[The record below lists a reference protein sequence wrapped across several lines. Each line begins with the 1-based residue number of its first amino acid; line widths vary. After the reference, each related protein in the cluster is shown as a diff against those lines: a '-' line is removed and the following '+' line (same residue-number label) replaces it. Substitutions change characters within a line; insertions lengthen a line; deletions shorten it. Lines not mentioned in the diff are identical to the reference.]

1 MSLFDYWRNLLSRT
15 PQNQYEAQHRQEIQD
30 LVTKEYMTPKVPYP
44 SAPRNIARPEPSREF
59 YKTPEGRRY
68 SLAHNP
74 EFQKQHPAPEF
85 DAYGNPL
92 SIQEKQN
99 YWDRVAGNIKRRD
112 LNAAELNATRYNA
125 SPTKGFFP
133 IAESVLAPNYLHSYS
148 DAGDRSI
155 GARSFVSLDIETDDR
170 QRPISISALRFVY
183 DTKTGKFHSA
193 GNYQRFYETDLKN
206 IRNTYGVHGLTPDI
220 LKKLRSQ
227 QGATYSTGYFTD
239 PREESALREFIGS
252 STIVGQN
259 IVNFDLPTLFHGD
272 VPRNNVIDTVIAAR
286 NVWKNRPNGLEDIFK
301 RVMGK
306 TMEEA
311 GLSHHDANADTLA
324 TMMVLEKMA
333 HWKGSTGDAI
343 RYVMSH
349 QGVQLAPV
357 NEMLKG
363 TGQVITGTYQDINR
377 NYDIGDMY
385 MSAKKIKVRAKE
397 SYGLSQSDLDNMVD
411 PATLTDE
418 QLLGSS
424 YAEIGASIPS
434 AVSDTVKELQA
445 AYNSFSF
452 WRKSKVI
459 QDAAHA
465 RSEDEAMAIIG
476 TSFNTGGRAA
486 QDIMVQAMRA
496 RRAEALEDI
505 KEMRGKGRHISKADE
520 HIIKTTKSFDELNRV
535 MNEVTA
541 NSERWSTVLGA
552 IARIKP
558 YDVNQYMSSARSQ
571 WSGVMS
577 SAKGVVP
584 GFLLNPIGRIGEAT
598 FNYQQGKLAPWNA
611 FQRTWTSTV
620 GQVGN
625 AAMGIG
631 IATGN
636 PVAMGI
642 GGVLGAVGG
651 ITQIYGNYK
660 QQQMETAMLGIQN
673 TLNTLGALTSWVATP
688 FRLLHRAAK
697 LLIGSFSGLTL
708 GINNFMKNGIG
719 SMSQMGNPLSDLT
732 GVNYAAYEGTTM
744 MDVASLFN
752 KGSMNSIYEDFAK
765 QQKAFY
771 TLGQVNTNRLIASS
785 LLGVYG
791 DVYSPSTDTEG
802 TYNAMVN
809 KILASM
815 QGQSAEQKAR
825 TMYLA
830 SEIDSN
836 LPSLLRTAN
845 MLGVTDINTLT
856 DPTKRGM
863 YWRPLSD
870 AQEKQYRWTQY
881 EYGAATQQ
889 WDRSKMK
896 ISNMLWQSFGKDIY
910 NGING
915 VVDMLSE
922 NNWKGA
928 VDQAKQMW
936 AKLKETFSGIWGN
949 LKKEIFGDGEGEGGT
964 SGWGKSFKILGLQI
978 TNIALEVGRTILNI
992 WNTIMTTLVD
1002 KAEGLIAYLSTV
1014 SLTPHWDGKKFSF
1027 DINSVGTAK
1036 AGDADN
1042 QLYQT
1047 YNYQGRAYQASKDP
1061 NEGMAGYVALADA
1074 IYGKGRSDIYASK
1087 TGTQVIA
1094 DTIDYLRAGNALD
1107 LSDYGYYVPAFE
1119 NGIKFQDYQDLQA
1132 LFNAIGIA
1140 GLEDS
1145 QNWKVGAWQVSKAN
1159 RWKIANFDDTVGYA
1173 SGMRELLNQGM
1184 GVVNDTIDAV
1194 QNGIQKVVIELKAT
1208 DSTGKTHKVTL
1219 TEGQSLVT
1227 KDMLMLRNLMASG
1240 VDLVAQFVSN
1250 N

>member
-1 MSLFDYWRNLLSRT
+1 MGLFDYWRNLLSRT

-30 LVTKEYMTPKVPYP
+30 LVTKEYMTPKVPYT
-44 SAPRNIARPEPSREF
+44 SAPRNIARPEPIREW

-68 SLAHNP
+68 LLAHNP

-99 YWDRVAGNIKRRD
+99 YWDRVVGNIKRRD
-112 LNAAELNATRYNA
+112 LNAAELNAARYNA
-125 SPTKGFFP
+125 NPTKGFFP

-206 IRNTYGVHGLTPDI
+206 IRTTYGVHGLTPDI

-239 PREESALREFIGS
+239 PREEASLREFIGS

-333 HWKGSTGDAI
+333 YWKGPTGDAI

-363 TGQVITGTYQDINR
+363 AGQVITGTYQDINR

-385 MSAKKIKVRAKE
+385 MSAKKITVHKKE
-397 SYGLSQSDLDNMVD
+397 DYVLDQSEMNDMID
-411 PATLTDE
+411 PSKLTDE

-424 YAEIGASIPS
+424 YAEVGASVPS

-465 RSEDEAMAIIG
+465 RSSDEAKAIIG
-476 TSFNTGGRAA
+476 ASFSTEGEASR
-486 QDIMVQAMRA
+486 DIMTRAMRL
-496 RRAEALEDI
+496 RKAEALEDI
-505 KEMRGKGRHISKADE
+505 KGKHVSKEDLR
-520 HIIKTTKSFDELNRV
+520 IIKTTKSFDELNEVLNRV
-535 MNEVTA
+535 TESSQKWGTI
-541 NSERWSTVLGA
+541 LGA

-558 YDVNQYMSSARSQ
+558 YDINQYFSSAQSQ
-571 WSGVMS
+571 WQGIMGAS
-577 SAKGVVP
+577 KGVIP
-584 GFLLNPIGRIGEAT
+584 DFIRGPMGRLGDAS
-598 FNYQQGKLAPWNA
+598 FNYWQGRLAPWNA
-611 FQRTWTSTV
+611 FNRTWNATA
-620 GQVGN
+620 GQIGN

-636 PVAMGI
+636 PIAMGV
-642 GGVLGAVGG
+642 GGVLGTVNG

-660 QQQMETAMLGIQN
+660 QQQMETKMLGIQN
-673 TLNTLGALTSWVATP
+673 TLNTLGALTNWIATP
-688 FRLLHRAAK
+688 FRLLHRATK

-719 SMSQMGNPLSDLT
+719 AMSQMGNPLSDLT

-771 TLGQVNTNRLIASS
+771 TLGQVNTNRLVASS

-836 LPSLLRTAN
+836 LPGLLRTAN

-856 DPTKRGM
+856 DPTNRGM

-881 EYGAATQQ
+881 EYGAASQQ
-889 WDRSKMK
+889 WGRSKMK
-896 ISNMLWQSFGKDIY
+896 IANMLWQSFGKDIY

-915 VVDMLSE
+915 IVDMLSE

-936 AKLKETFSGIWGN
+936 IKLKETFSNIWGN
-949 LKKEIFGDGEGEGGT
+949 LKKEIFGDGESEGST
-964 SGWGKSFKILGLQI
+964 SGWAKSFKILGLQI
-978 TNIALEVGRTILNI
+978 TSIALEVGRTILNI
-992 WNTIMTTLVD
+992 WNTIMATLID

-1014 SLTPHWDGKKFSF
+1014 SLETKVDRKGNVSFKIHTISNTEGANESDLVYKEHGSSILGKANFTTQEGM
-1027 DINSVGTAK
+1027 DVYADMAK
-1036 AGDADN
+1036 AMYGDSLTD
-1042 QLYQT
+1042 YQKAT
-1047 YNYQGRAYQASKDP
+1047 LTGSKV
-1061 NEGMAGYVALADA
+1061 NAAAVEWLRS
-1074 IYGKGRSDIYASK
+1074 GKD
-1087 TGTQVIA
+1087 
-1094 DTIDYLRAGNALD
+1094 LD
-1107 LSDYGYYVPAFE
+1107 LSDYGYYIPGFE
-1119 NGIKFQDYQDLQA
+1119 NGKMTLQDAEDLTTLFDA
-1132 LFNAIGIA
+1132 LAKASVKGDD
-1140 GLEDS
+1140 EW
-1145 QNWKVGAWQVSKAN
+1145 WKVAAWQVGKAN
-1159 RWKIANFDDTVGYA
+1159 RWKIANYDDRIGVAAGA
-1173 SGMRELLNQGM
+1173 RDLLDQGM
-1184 GVVNDTIDAV
+1184 DIVNNTIDTV
-1194 QNGIQKVVIELKAT
+1194 QNGIQKVVLELKAT

-1219 TEGQSLVT
+1219 TEGQNFVT
-1227 KDMLMLRNLMASG
+1227 KDLIHLRQLMADG
-1240 VDLVAQFVSN
+1240 LDLVVQQISGN
-1250 N
+1250 

>member
-30 LVTKEYMTPKVPYP
+30 LITKEYTTPKVPYTY
-44 SAPRNIARPEPSREF
+44 APRNIARPEPIREW

-68 SLAHNP
+68 ILAHNP

-92 SIQEKQN
+92 SVQERQD

-112 LNAAELNATRYNA
+112 LNAAELNAARYNA

-206 IRNTYGVHGLTPDI
+206 IRNTYSVHGLTPDI

-324 TMMVLEKMA
+324 TMMILEKMA

-363 TGQVITGTYQDINR
+363 AGQVITGTYQDINR
-377 NYDIGDMY
+377 DYDIGDMY

-434 AVSDTVKELQA
+434 SVSDTVKELQA

-476 TSFNTGGRAA
+476 TSFNTEGKAA
-486 QDIMVQAMRA
+486 KDILAQAMRL
-496 RRAEALEDI
+496 RRTEALEDI
-505 KEMRGKGRHISKADE
+505 KGKHVSKEDQR
-520 HIIKTTKSFDELNRV
+520 IIRTTKSFDELNEALERV
-535 MNEVTA
+535 TD
-541 NSERWSTVLGA
+541 NSQKWGSILGA
-552 IARIKP
+552 IANIKP
-558 YDVNQYMSSARSQ
+558 YDINQYFSSAHSQ
-571 WSGVMS
+571 WQGIMGASRGVI
-577 SAKGVVP
+577 P
-584 GFLLNPIGRIGEAT
+584 DFIRNPMGRLGDAS
-598 FNYQQGKLAPWNA
+598 FNYWQGRLAPWNA
-611 FQRTWTSTV
+611 FNRAWNATA
-620 GQVGN
+620 GQIGK

-631 IATGN
+631 MATGN
-636 PVAMGI
+636 PIAMGV
-642 GGVLGAVGG
+642 GGVLGTANG
-651 ITQIYGNYK
+651 IYQIYGNYK
-660 QQQMETAMLGIQN
+660 QQQMETRMLGIQN
-673 TLNTLGALTSWVATP
+673 TLNTLGALTNWIATP
-688 FRLLHRAAK
+688 FRLLHRATK

-719 SMSQMGNPLSDLT
+719 TMSQMGNPLSDLT

-836 LPSLLRTAN
+836 LPGLLRTAN

-881 EYGAATQQ
+881 EYGAASQQ
-889 WDRSKMK
+889 WGRSKMK

-936 AKLKETFSGIWGN
+936 VQLKKTFSDIWGN
-949 LKKEIFGDGEGEGGT
+949 LKKEIFGDGEGEGGA

-978 TNIALEVGRTILNI
+978 TSIALEVGRTILNI
-992 WNTIMTTLVD
+992 WNTIMGTLID
-1002 KAEGLIAYLSTV
+1002 KAEGLISYLSTV
-1014 SLTPHWDGKKFSF
+1014 SLKPHYDPKTKEFSF
-1027 DINSVGTAK
+1027 EINSIGTAK
-1036 AGDADN
+1036 SVDKGKSIYTAGWTNSETGEVGDL
-1042 QLYQT
+1042 QV
-1047 YNYQGRAYQASKDP
+1047 R
-1061 NEGMAGYVALADA
+1061 EGYGGYAALAD
-1074 IYGKGRSDIYASK
+1074 IVYGNKLNDWQK
-1087 TGTQVIA
+1087 TFITPDQLYW
-1094 DTIDYLRAGNALD
+1094 DTAAYLGAGNEID
-1107 LSDYGYYVPAFE
+1107 LSKYGYNIPG
-1119 NGIKFQDYQDLQA
+1119 GIVHHADELQA
-1132 LFNAIGIA
+1132 LFDALGVA
-1140 GLEDS
+1140 DLKDS
-1145 QNWKVGAWQVSKAN
+1145 QFWRVASQTIAKTPDS
-1159 RWKIANFDDTVGYA
+1159 WKIANYDDTTGVFRGYKDLE
-1173 SGMRELLNQGM
+1173 GQYMDI
-1184 GVVNDTIDAV
+1184 VNNTIDTV
-1194 QNGIQKVVIELKAT
+1194 QNGIQKVIIELKAT
-1208 DSTGKTHKVTL
+1208 DSTGKTKTSLV
-1219 TEGQSLVT
+1219 TEGQNLVT
-1227 KDMLMLRNLMASG
+1227 KDLIRLQQLYASG
-1240 VDLVAQFVSN
+1240 VDLVVQQVSQHISGN
-1250 N
+1250 

>member
-1 MSLFDYWRNLLSRT
+1 MGLFDYWRNLLSRT

-30 LVTKEYMTPKVPYP
+30 LVTKEYTTPKVPYP
-44 SAPRNIARPEPSREF
+44 STPRNIARPEPSREW

-68 SLAHNP
+68 LLAHDP
-74 EFQKQHPAPEF
+74 EFQRQHPAPEF

-92 SIQEKQN
+92 GIQEKQN
-99 YWDRVAGNIKRRD
+99 YWDRVVGNIKRRD
-112 LNAAELNATRYNA
+112 LNAAELNAARYNA
-125 SPTKGFFP
+125 NPTKGFFP
-133 IAESVLAPNYLHSYS
+133 MAESVLAPNYLHSFS
-148 DAGDRSI
+148 DAGERSI

-170 QRPISISALRFVY
+170 QRPISISALRFIY

-193 GNYQRFYETDLKN
+193 GSYQRFYETDLKN

-220 LKKLRSQ
+220 LKKLRTQ

-239 PREESALREFIGS
+239 PREEASLREFIGS
-252 STIVGQN
+252 ATIVGQN
-259 IVNFDLPTLFHGD
+259 IVSFDLPTLFHGD
-272 VPRNNVIDTVIAAR
+272 VPRNNTIDTVIAAR

-324 TMMVLEKMA
+324 TMMVLEKMVK
-333 HWKGSTGDAI
+333 WKGPTGDAI

-349 QGVQLAPV
+349 QNVQLASV
-357 NEMLKG
+357 NEMLKDA
-363 TGQVITGTYQDINR
+363 GQVITGTYQDINR

-385 MSAKKIKVRAKE
+385 MSAKKITVHKKE
-397 SYGLSQSDLDNMVD
+397 DYVLDQSEMNDMID
-411 PATLTDE
+411 PNKLTDE

-424 YAEIGASIPS
+424 YAEVGASVPS

-465 RSEDEAMAIIG
+465 RSSDEAMAIIG
-476 TSFNTGGRAA
+476 SSFSTEGDAA
-486 QDIMVQAMRA
+486 KDIMTRA
-496 RRAEALEDI
+496 IRLRRAEALEDI
-505 KEMRGKGRHISKADE
+505 KGRHVSKEDQR
-520 HIIKTTKSFDELNRV
+520 IIKTTTSFDELNEALNRV
-535 MNEVTA
+535 TE
-541 NSERWSTVLGA
+541 SSQKWGSVLGA
-552 IARIKP
+552 ITRIKP
-558 YDVNQYMSSARSQ
+558 YDPNQYLASAQSQ

-577 SAKGVVP
+577 ASKGVVP
-584 GFLLNPIGRIGEAT
+584 DFIRNPISRIGDAS
-598 FNYQQGKLAPWNA
+598 FNYWQGRLAPWNA
-611 FQRTWTSTV
+611 FQRTWMATA
-620 GQVGN
+620 GQIGN
-625 AAMGIG
+625 AAMGVG
-631 IATGN
+631 MATGN
-636 PVAMGI
+636 PVAMGV

-651 ITQIYGNYK
+651 VTQIIGNYK

-673 TLNTLGALTSWVATP
+673 TLNTLGALTSWIATP

-719 SMSQMGNPLSDLT
+719 AMSQMGNPLSDLT

-802 TYNAMVN
+802 TYNSMVN
-809 KILASM
+809 KILAGM

-845 MLGVTDINTLT
+845 MLGVTDINQLT
-856 DPTKRGM
+856 DPTNRGM

-889 WDRSKMK
+889 WGRSKMK

-915 VVDMLSE
+915 IVDQLTE
-922 NNWKGA
+922 GNWKGA
-928 VDQAKQMW
+928 LDQAKQMW
-936 AKLKETFSGIWGN
+936 IKFKEQVSSIWDN
-949 LKKEIFGDGEGEGGT
+949 IKKHLFGDGEEGKEGG
-964 SGWGKSFKILGLQI
+964 WAKSFKILGLQI
-978 TNIALEVGRTILNI
+978 TSTALEVGRTILNI
-992 WNTIMTTLVD
+992 WNTIMGTLID
-1002 KAEGLIAYLSTV
+1002 KAEGLISYLSTV
-1014 SLTPHWDGKKFSF
+1014 SLKPHYDPKTKEFSF
-1027 DINSVGTAK
+1027 EINSIGTAK
-1036 AGDADN
+1036 SVDKGKSIYTAGWTN
-1042 QLYQT
+1042 SETGEVGNLQV
-1047 YNYQGRAYQASKDP
+1047 R
-1061 NEGMAGYVALADA
+1061 EGYGGYAALAD
-1074 IYGKGRSDIYASK
+1074 IVYGNKLNDWQKTFITPDQLYWDTAAYLGAGNEIDLSK
-1087 TGTQVIA
+1087 YGYNIPGGIVQHA
-1094 DTIDYLRAGNALD
+1094 DELRALFDALGVAD
-1107 LSDYGYYVPAFE
+1107 LKDNQMWRVAS
-1119 NGIKFQDYQDLQA
+1119 QT
-1132 LFNAIGIA
+1132 IA
-1140 GLEDS
+1140 KTPGS
-1145 QNWKVGAWQVSKAN
+1145 
-1159 RWKIANFDDTVGYA
+1159 WKIANYDDTTGIFSGYKDLE
-1173 SGMRELLNQGM
+1173 GQYMDI
-1184 GVVNDTIDAV
+1184 VNNTIDTV
-1194 QNGIQKVVIELKAT
+1194 QNGIQKVVLELKAT

-1219 TEGQSLVT
+1219 TEGQNFVT
-1227 KDMLMLRNLMASG
+1227 KDLIHLRQLMADG
-1240 VDLVAQFVSN
+1240 LDLVVQQISGN
-1250 N
+1250 